1 MHKITGSHVLVYKE
15 PRLTDHKLG
24 VVSLY
29 NTGRQ
34 QSMTDDA
41 GKMAAGVLKQN
52 RSYFAATKT
61 FVHVC
66 RAKVNKASTNT

>member
-41 GKMAAGVLKQN
+41 GKM
-52 RSYFAATKT
+52 S
-61 FVHVC
+61 
-66 RAKVNKASTNT
+66 